1 MKFIFL
7 LLVLFSLQTLA
18 VPVNCGSAVEAL
30 EISTLKKMT
39 DPCEG
44 RVCQH
49 KCPCGEMIY
58 FNLEYVLNN
67 PSASQVYQDVC
78 VMDASKVV
86 TFLRGGRTNAGSTQV
101 RSGTT
106 THVDDTGFVYQELK
120 SAISACG
127 FSELENI
134 ESFGKLKEKIESEV
148 TKTISDPVTRAIT
161 RKTFNYPPNFLL
173 QFAIKLKDFQKVCKE
188 KSDWKEHLASNL
200 NLKLNEVK
208 QFHFSD
214 LSFQTKCILDQ
225 CEVMKKNFEKLILE
239 SSNIQFCLCQKL
251 TEHQITTT
259 TRPSKYN
266 KSVTYTTTPFS
277 SYSSIIDRQCKKVC
291 SGALILEYDE

>member
-1 MKFIFL
+1 MLCFGKGFGYQKIKQRKSDLNFKKINIL
-7 LLVLFSLQTLA
+7 QMIGQGKCHLYNWHLNNCPIKSLEKNEDQEVLFSLQTLA

-30 EISTLKKMT
+30 EISTLKKLT

-58 FNLEYVLNN
+58 FNLESVLNN
-67 PSASQVYQDVC
+67 PSSSQVYHDVC

-127 FSELENI
+127 FTELENV
-134 ESFGKLKEKIESEV
+134 ESFGKLKEKIEREV

-188 KSDWKEHLASNL
+188 KSDWK
-200 NLKLNEVK
+200 VP
-208 QFHFSD
+208 
-214 LSFQTKCILDQ
+214 IL
-225 CEVMKKNFEKLILE
+225 
-239 SSNIQFCLCQKL
+239 
-251 TEHQITTT
+251 T
-259 TRPSKYN
+259 
-266 KSVTYTTTPFS
+266 
-277 SYSSIIDRQCKKVC
+277 
-291 SGALILEYDE
+291 